1 MCIIITSFFAFPAN
15 CHNIYNTVIPC
26 PLNTVATVV
35 VLKKKKKASFCL
47 CKFF

>member
-35 VLKKKKKASFCL
+35 VLKK
-47 CKFF
+47 

>member
-1 MCIIITSFFAFPAN
+1 MCIITSFFAFPAN

-35 VLKKKKKASFCL
+35 VLKKKKIIKSQFL
-47 CKFF
+47 LV